1 MGKGNASYRL
11 ALKLGSIINAL
22 PKTNGKSFQ
31 ECEGD
36 EKTRMLLELGF
47 KEMTG
52 VTYSDIWWDENK
64 MYY

>member
-31 ECEGD
+31 ECDSD
-36 EKTRMLLELGF
+36 EKARMLLELAW

-52 VTYSDIWWDENK
+52 VTYTDQWWIENK
-64 MYY
+64 QYY